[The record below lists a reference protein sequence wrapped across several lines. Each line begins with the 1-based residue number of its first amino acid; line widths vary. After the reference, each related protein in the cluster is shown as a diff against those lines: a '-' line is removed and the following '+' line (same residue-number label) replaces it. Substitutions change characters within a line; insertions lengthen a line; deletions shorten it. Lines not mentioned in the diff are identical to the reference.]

1 MLSKFY
7 TFTQKKTME
16 TNFKKTNL
24 NNIESATIVNERS
37 LFASVF
43 TWMFLALGM
52 TTIFSMLFAFVPEL
66 SNLIYKYNEMGMRTM
81 SIFGWACML
90 APIGLVLVMNFAF
103 NKLSF
108 TALMGIFFGYAILN
122 GISFSVIFNVYNLS
136 SIGTVFASTCALFG
150 IMAIAGYT
158 TKTDL
163 TKMGSLLMI
172 GLIGII
178 VASLINMF
186 MHSDTMGYI
195 ISIISV
201 IVFTGLTAYDVQK
214 IKELAQANDGTSDFK
229 KIGVLG
235 ALTLYLDFINL
246 FLSLLRLFGKRD

>member
-1 MLSKFY
+1 
-7 TFTQKKTME
+7 ME
-16 TNFKKTNL
+16 TNFRKTNL

-43 TWMFLALGM
+43 TWMFVALGI
-52 TTIFSMLFAFVPEL
+52 TTICSLLFAYNPAL
-66 SNLIYKYNEMGMRTM
+66 GNLLYNFDETGSARGI
-81 SIFGWACML
+81 SIIGWICML
-90 APIGLVLVMNFAF
+90 APLGLVLVMNFAF

-108 TALMGIFFGYAILN
+108 VALMGIFFGFSALF
-122 GISFSVIFNVYNLS
+122 GISLS
-136 SIGTVFASTCALFG
+136 SVFLIYRLDSIGVVFASTCALFG
-150 IMAIAGYT
+150 VMAVAGYT
-158 TKTDL
+158 TKADL
-163 TKMGSLLMI
+163 TKMRSLLMI

-178 VASLINMF
+178 IASFINVF
-186 MHSDTMGYI
+186 MHSDSMGYI

-214 IKELAQANDGTSDFK
+214 IKELAQANDGSSDFK
-229 KIGVLG
+229 KIGVMG

>member
-1 MLSKFY
+1 MDHNFR
-7 TFTQKKTME
+7 KTD
-16 TNFKKTNL
+16 L
-24 NNIESATIVNERS
+24 NNIESAVIVNERS

-43 TWMFLALGM
+43 TWMFFALGV
-52 TTIFSMLFAFVPEL
+52 TTSFSLLFAYNPDLGSML
-66 SNLIYKYNEMGMRTM
+66 YKEDQMGRMGI
-81 SIFGWACML
+81 SIIGWICML
-90 APIGLVLVMNFAF
+90 APLGLVLVMNFAF

-108 TALMGIFFGYAILN
+108 TALMAIFFGYAALN
-122 GISFSVIFNVYNLS
+122 GISFSAIFHIYSLD
-136 SIGTVFASTCALFG
+136 SIGVVFASTCALFG
-150 IMAIAGYT
+150 IMAVAGYT

-172 GLIGII
+172 GLIGIVI
-178 VASLINMF
+178 ASLINFF

-214 IKELAQANDGTSDFK
+214 IKEMAQYSDGSSDFK
-229 KIGVLG
+229 KMGVMG

-246 FLSLLRLFGKRD
+246 FLALLRLFGKRD

>member
-1 MLSKFY
+1 
-7 TFTQKKTME
+7 ME
-16 TNFKKTNL
+16 TNFRKTDL

-43 TWMFLALGM
+43 TWMFLALGV
-52 TTIFSMLFAFVPEL
+52 TTACSLLFAYNPEL
-66 SNLIYKYNEMGMRTM
+66 TKLLYNTDE
-81 SIFGWACML
+81 FGNPIGTSVLGWVIML
-90 APIGLVLVMNFAF
+90 APLGLVLVMNFAF

-108 TALMGIFFGYAILN
+108 LALIAIFFTFSALF
-122 GISFSVIFNVYNLS
+122 GISLS
-136 SIGTVFASTCALFG
+136 SIFLVYRLDSIGVVFASTCALFG
-150 IMAIAGYT
+150 VMAIAGYT
-158 TKTDL
+158 TKADL

-172 GLIGII
+172 GLIGIVI
-178 VASLINMF
+178 ASLINMF
-186 MHSDTMGYI
+186 VRSDSMGYI

-214 IKELAQANDGTSDFK
+214 IKELAQANDGSADFK
-229 KIGVLG
+229 KMGVMG

>member
-1 MLSKFY
+1 
-7 TFTQKKTME
+7 ME
-16 TNFKKTNL
+16 NNFRNTNL

-43 TWMFLALGM
+43 TWMFLALAV
-52 TTIFSMLFAFVPEL
+52 TTVCSLLFAYNPDL
-66 SNLIYKYNEMGMRTM
+66 SQLLYKYDE
-81 SIFGWACML
+81 FGNRVGISMIGWVVML
-90 APIGLVLVMNFAF
+90 APLGLVMVMNFAF

-108 TALMGIFFGYAILN
+108 IALMGIFFGFSALM
-122 GISFSVIFNVYNLS
+122 GISLS
-136 SIGTVFASTCALFG
+136 SIFLVYRLDSIGVVFASTSALFG
-150 IMAIAGYT
+150 VMAVAGYT

-163 TKMGSLLMI
+163 TKMGSLLTI
-172 GLIGII
+172 GLIGIVI
-178 VASLINMF
+178 ASLINMF
-186 MHSDTMGYI
+186 MRSDSMGYI

-214 IKELAQANDGTSDFK
+214 IKALAQANDGSSDFK
-229 KIGVLG
+229 KMGVMG

>member
-1 MLSKFY
+1 MNS
-7 TFTQKKTME
+7 
-16 TNFKKTNL
+16 NFRNTNL
-24 NNIESATIVNERS
+24 NNVESATIVNERS

-43 TWMFLALGM
+43 TWMFLALAV
-52 TTIFSMLFAFVPEL
+52 TTGFSLLFAYNPDFGNLLYKQDEL
-66 SNLIYKYNEMGMRTM
+66 GNPIGISLMGW
-81 SIFGWACML
+81 ICML

-108 TALMGIFFGYAILN
+108 VALMGIFFGYAALN
-122 GISFSVIFNVYNLS
+122 GISFSAIFHIYRLD
-136 SIGTVFASTCALFG
+136 SIGVVFASTSALFG
-150 IMAIAGYT
+150 VMAIAGYT

-172 GLIGII
+172 GLIGVII
-178 VASLINMF
+178 ASLINMF
-186 MHSDTMGYI
+186 MHSDSMGYI

-201 IVFTGLTAYDVQK
+201 IIFTGLTAYDVQK
-214 IKELAQANDGTSDFK
+214 IKELTQINDGSSDFK
-229 KIGVLG
+229 KMGVMG

>member
-1 MLSKFY
+1 MDN
-7 TFTQKKTME
+7 
-16 TNFKKTNL
+16 NFRKTNL

-43 TWMFLALGM
+43 TWMFLALAV
-52 TTIFSMLFAFVPEL
+52 TTGFSLLFAYNPDFG
-66 SNLIYKYNEMGMRTM
+66 NLLYNFDEGGYATGI
-81 SIFGWACML
+81 SIVGWICML
-90 APIGLVLVMNFAF
+90 APLGLVLVMNFAF

-108 TALMGIFFGYAILN
+108 FALMAIFFGYAALN
-122 GISFSVIFNVYNLS
+122 GISFSAIFHIYQLD
-136 SIGTVFASTCALFG
+136 SIGVVFASTCALFG
-150 IMAIAGYT
+150 VMAVAGYT
-158 TKTDL
+158 TKADL

-172 GLIGII
+172 GLIGIVI
-178 VASLINMF
+178 ASLINMF
-186 MHSDTMGYI
+186 MHSDSMGYI

-214 IKELAQANDGTSDFK
+214 IKEMAQASDGSSDFK
-229 KIGVLG
+229 KLGVMG

>member
-1 MLSKFY
+1 MMDNNFRKTDLS
-7 TFTQKKTME
+7 
-16 TNFKKTNL
+16 
-24 NNIESATIVNERS
+24 NIESATIVNERS

-43 TWMFLALGM
+43 TWMFLALAV
-52 TTIFSMLFAFVPEL
+52 TTVCSLLFAYNPEL
-66 SNLIYKYNEMGMRTM
+66 GNLLYKVDEMGNKIGTSM
-81 SIFGWACML
+81 IGWIVMF
-90 APIGLVLVMNFAF
+90 APLGLVLVMNFAF

-108 TALMGIFFGYAILN
+108 VALMGIFFG
-122 GISFSVIFNVYNLS
+122 FSALMGVSLSSIFLVYNLD
-136 SIGTVFASTCALFG
+136 SIGVVFASTCALFG
-150 IMAIAGYT
+150 IMAVAGYT

-172 GLIGII
+172 GLIGVVI
-178 VASLINMF
+178 ASLINMF
-186 MHSDTMGYI
+186 MKSDTMGYI

-214 IKELAQANDGTSDFK
+214 IKELAQANDGSSDFK
-229 KIGVLG
+229 KIGVMG

>member
-1 MLSKFY
+1 MNHNFR
-7 TFTQKKTME
+7 KTD
-16 TNFKKTNL
+16 L
-24 NNIESATIVNERS
+24 NNIESAIIVNERS

-43 TWMFLALGM
+43 TWMFLALGV
-52 TTIFSMLFAFVPEL
+52 TTLFSLLFAYNPEL
-66 SNLIYKYNEMGMRTM
+66 GSILYKEDQMGRTGI
-81 SIFGWACML
+81 SIIGWICML
-90 APIGLVLVMNFAF
+90 APLGLVMVMNFAF

-108 TALMGIFFGYAILN
+108 VSLMAIFFGYAALN
-122 GISFSVIFNVYNLS
+122 GISFSAIFHVYSLD
-136 SIGTVFASTCALFG
+136 SIGVVFASTCALFG
-150 IMAIAGYT
+150 IMAVAGYT

-172 GLIGII
+172 GLIGIVI
-178 VASLINMF
+178 ASFINYF

-195 ISIISV
+195 ISIVSV

-214 IKELAQANDGTSDFK
+214 IKEMAQFSDGSSDFK
-229 KIGVLG
+229 KMGVMG

>member
-1 MLSKFY
+1 
-7 TFTQKKTME
+7 ME
-16 TNFKKTNL
+16 TNFRKTDL
-24 NNIESATIVNERS
+24 NNIENATIVNERS

-43 TWMFLALGM
+43 TWMFVALAI
-52 TTIFSMLFAFVPEL
+52 TTVASLLFA
-66 SNLIYKYNEMGMRTM
+66 YNPGLQPLLYNVDEFGNPVGR
-81 SIFGWACML
+81 SIIGWVVML
-90 APIGLVLVMNFAF
+90 APLGLVLAMNFAF

-108 TALMGIFFGYAILN
+108 AALIGIFFAFSALL
-122 GISFSVIFNVYNLS
+122 GISLSSIFLVYNLD
-136 SIGTVFASTCALFG
+136 SIGVVFASTCALFG
-150 IMAIAGYT
+150 VMAVAGYT
-158 TKTDL
+158 TKADL

-172 GLIGII
+172 GLIGVVI
-178 VASLINMF
+178 ASLINMF

-214 IKELAQANDGTSDFK
+214 IKDLAQANDGSADFK
-229 KIGVLG
+229 KMGVMG

>member
-1 MLSKFY
+1 MN
-7 TFTQKKTME
+7 
-16 TNFKKTNL
+16 TNFRKTDL
-24 NNIESATIVNERS
+24 NNIESATIVNQRS

-43 TWMFLALGM
+43 TWMFLALAV
-52 TTIFSMLFAFVPEL
+52 TTVCSLLFAYNPEL
-66 SNLIYKYNEMGMRTM
+66 GRLLYNFDDMGNPIGT
-81 SIFGWACML
+81 SIMGWVVML
-90 APIGLVLVMNFAF
+90 APLGLVLVMNFAF

-108 TALMGIFFGYAILN
+108 IALMGIFFGFSALM
-122 GISFSVIFNVYNLS
+122 GISLS
-136 SIGTVFASTCALFG
+136 SIFLVYRLDSIGVVFASTCALFG
-150 IMAIAGYT
+150 VMAVAGYT

-172 GLIGII
+172 GLIGIVI
-178 VASLINMF
+178 SSLINMF
-186 MHSDTMGYI
+186 MKSDTMGYI

-214 IKELAQANDGTSDFK
+214 IKALAEANDGSSDFK
-229 KIGVLG
+229 KMGVMG

>member
-1 MLSKFY
+1 
-7 TFTQKKTME
+7 ME
-16 TNFKKTNL
+16 TNFRKTNL
-24 NNIESATIVNERS
+24 DNIESATIVNERS

-43 TWMFLALGM
+43 TWMFVALGI
-52 TTIFSMLFAFVPEL
+52 TTLCSLLFAYNPEL
-66 SNLIYKYNEMGMRTM
+66 GKLLRNYDEFGNAIGT
-81 SIFGWACML
+81 SILGWVIML
-90 APIGLVLVMNFAF
+90 APLGLVLLMNFAF

-108 TALMGIFFGYAILN
+108 VALIAIFFGFSALF
-122 GISFSVIFNVYNLS
+122 GISLS
-136 SIGTVFASTCALFG
+136 SIFLAYRLDSIGVVFASTCALFG
-150 IMAIAGYT
+150 VMAVAGYT
-158 TKTDL
+158 TKADL

-178 VASLINMF
+178 IASLINMF

-214 IKELAQANDGTSDFK
+214 IKELAQVNDGSSDFK
-229 KIGVLG
+229 KMGVMG

-246 FLSLLRLFGKRD
+246 FLSLLRLFGKRN

>member
-1 MLSKFY
+1 MDHNFR
-7 TFTQKKTME
+7 KTD
-16 TNFKKTNL
+16 L
-24 NNIESATIVNERS
+24 NNIESAVIVNERS

-43 TWMFLALGM
+43 TWMFLALGV
-52 TTIFSMLFAFVPEL
+52 TTSFSLLFAYNPDLGSML
-66 SNLIYKYNEMGMRTM
+66 YKEDQMGRMGI
-81 SIFGWACML
+81 SIIGWICML
-90 APIGLVLVMNFAF
+90 APLGLVLVMNFAF

-108 TALMGIFFGYAILN
+108 TALMAIFFGYAALN
-122 GISFSVIFNVYNLS
+122 GISFSAIFHIYSLD
-136 SIGTVFASTCALFG
+136 SIGVVFASTCALFG
-150 IMAIAGYT
+150 IMAVAGYT

-172 GLIGII
+172 GLIGIVI
-178 VASLINMF
+178 ASLINFF

-214 IKELAQANDGTSDFK
+214 IKEMAQYSDGSSDFK
-229 KIGVLG
+229 KMGVMG

-246 FLSLLRLFGKRD
+246 FLALLRLFGKRD

>member
-1 MLSKFY
+1 MDN
-7 TFTQKKTME
+7 
-16 TNFKKTNL
+16 NFKKTNL
-24 NNIESATIVNERS
+24 NNIESATIVSERS

-43 TWMFLALGM
+43 TWMFLALAV
-52 TTIFSMLFAFVPEL
+52 TTISSLLFAYNPEL
-66 SNLIYKYNEMGMRTM
+66 GNLLYNFDDMGNAIGR
-81 SIFGWACML
+81 SLIGWVVML
-90 APIGLVLVMNFAF
+90 APLGLVLMMNFAF

-108 TALMGIFFGYAILN
+108 VALMGIFFGFSMLM
-122 GISFSVIFNVYNLS
+122 GISLS
-136 SIGTVFASTCALFG
+136 SIFLAYSLDSIGVVFGSTCALFG
-150 IMAIAGYT
+150 VMAVAGYT
-158 TKTDL
+158 TKADL

-172 GLIGII
+172 GLIGIVI
-178 VASLINMF
+178 ASLINMF

-214 IKELAQANDGTSDFK
+214 IKALAEANDGSADFK
-229 KIGVLG
+229 KMGVLG

>member
-1 MLSKFY
+1 
-7 TFTQKKTME
+7 ME
-16 TNFKKTNL
+16 TNFRKTNL

-43 TWMFLALGM
+43 TWMFVALGI
-52 TTIFSMLFAFVPEL
+52 TAGFSMLFAFVPEL
-66 SNLIYKYNEMGMRTM
+66 SNFIYSDDEMGRRSI
-81 SIFGWACML
+81 SIFGWICML
-90 APIGLVLVMNFAF
+90 APIGLVLLMNFAF

-108 TALMGIFFGYAILN
+108 AALIAVFFGYATLN
-122 GISFSVIFNVYNLS
+122 GISFSVLFQIYNLG
-136 SIGTVFASTCALFG
+136 SIGVVFASTCALFG
-150 IMAIAGYT
+150 VMAVAGYT
-158 TKTDL
+158 TKADL

-172 GLIGII
+172 GLIGIVI
-178 VASLINMF
+178 ASLINMF
-186 MHSDTMGYI
+186 MHSDSMSYI

-214 IKELAQANDGTSDFK
+214 IKEMAQANDGSSDFK
-229 KIGVLG
+229 KIGVMG

>member
-1 MLSKFY
+1 MDHNFR
-7 TFTQKKTME
+7 KTD
-16 TNFKKTNL
+16 L
-24 NNIESATIVNERS
+24 NNIESAVIVNERS

-43 TWMFLALGM
+43 TWMFLALGV
-52 TTIFSMLFAFVPEL
+52 TTLFSLLFAYNPDLGSML
-66 SNLIYKYNEMGMRTM
+66 YKEDQMGRMGI
-81 SIFGWACML
+81 SIIGWICML
-90 APIGLVLVMNFAF
+90 APLGLVLVMNFAF

-108 TALMGIFFGYAILN
+108 TALMAIFFGYAALN
-122 GISFSVIFNVYNLS
+122 GISFSAIFHIYSLD
-136 SIGTVFASTCALFG
+136 SIGVVFASTCALFG
-150 IMAIAGYT
+150 IMAVAGYT

-172 GLIGII
+172 GLIGIVI
-178 VASLINMF
+178 ASLINFF

-214 IKELAQANDGTSDFK
+214 IKEMAQYSDGSSDFK
-229 KIGVLG
+229 KMGVMG

-246 FLSLLRLFGKRD
+246 FLALLRLFGKRD